1 MKNSI
6 KKLLILLVFVVLCL
20 GMTACKSCKSKPDA
34 DPNAPEQSSGLTL
47 SFESTSMD
55 LCIGDTKQIV
65 ATPSEVLPEQ
75 TFVVYESSDSS
86 IASVDELGHIVAL
99 AVGEVKITATYLD
112 ATATCDVTVGISDAA
127 ETYYP
132 NVVLDEYTLDA
143 YNDLLVGQKF
153 SVGAEIAFRNDRYE
167 DATFSYEIA
176 DTSVL
181 KKVEG
186 NIFEPLKK
194 GSTTIKITAEW
205 RNVNATFIKTKEISV
220 SVVANSYVFTVNN
233 RSDFENYCLD
243 LELGEEES
251 FDIVAKENGED
262 IKDTVEISIVG
273 DEEAVSLSNNAIK
286 AEGIGEGY
294 LDIRF
299 TDSEGEVH
307 NRQISFSVTVDLSGV
322 EINRTF
328 YLDGTTALNA
338 EQIFNKTGLSIQKC
352 VAADDTKAKFTVLNN
367 VLTVANLGTVY
378 DNNGCITD
386 YGLLG
391 KKIVALITASDGS
404 TEFVYLMPVT
414 KKINNEMEFITT
426 FNNVDAVAGYYILTD
441 NIKMTATNTYHTT
454 AKYCK
459 SALTNFENKG
469 FKGTLDGLGHT
480 VKGLRTNKT
489 LLGIMHKNSAV
500 KNIAF
505 VDVKENSTFDD
516 SGFKYGFLTNYCA
529 GELNNVY
536 VSFAEDNDRYLALY
550 NSSSS
555 FEKLNNVVIDFT
567 NNGVDTKKLTG
578 AAMSY
583 CGVFTGFM
591 NQNVINSWNNLFV
604 LSNLPLLVE
613 TDSAGNYKRI
623 YDAYNVQ
630 LTKNDYISLMTPYGL
645 TSTTFANNPK
655 KTTNNSILR
664 FDQRNGMATYLK
676 DKASSLD
683 MAGFNSE
690 YWSFDATTGALTWKT
705 VNAL

>member
-75 TFVVYESSDSS
+75 TFVVYESSDPS
-86 IASVDELGHIVAL
+86 IASVDELGYVVAV

-262 IKDTVEISIVG
+262 IKDTVEISIFG

-404 TEFVYLMPVT
+404 TEFAYLMPVT
-414 KKINNEMEFITT
+414 KKINNQAEFIST
-426 FNNVDAVAGYYILTD
+426 FNNVDAVVGYYILTD
-441 NIKMTATNTYHTT
+441 NIQMSTTTTYHIT

-459 SALTNFENKG
+459 SELTNFENKG

-480 VKGLRTNKT
+480 IKGLRTNKS
-489 LLGIMHKNSAV
+489 LFGIMHKNSAV

-505 VDVKENSTFDD
+505 VDVKENSIFD

-645 TSTTFANNPK
+645 ISTTFANNPK

-664 FDQRNGMATYLK
+664 FEESNGMATYLK

-683 MAGFNSE
+683 MVGFNSE

>member
-1 MKNSI
+1 M
-6 KKLLILLVFVVLCL
+6 
-20 GMTACKSCKSKPDA
+20 
-34 DPNAPEQSSGLTL
+34 
-47 SFESTSMD
+47 
-55 LCIGDTKQIV
+55 
-65 ATPSEVLPEQ
+65 
-75 TFVVYESSDSS
+75 
-86 IASVDELGHIVAL
+86 
-99 AVGEVKITATYLD
+99 
-112 ATATCDVTVGISDAA
+112 
-127 ETYYP
+127 
-132 NVVLDEYTLDA
+132 
-143 YNDLLVGQKF
+143 
-153 SVGAEIAFRNDRYE
+153 
-167 DATFSYEIA
+167 
-176 DTSVL
+176 
-181 KKVEG
+181 
-186 NIFEPLKK
+186 
-194 GSTTIKITAEW
+194 
-205 RNVNATFIKTKEISV
+205 
-220 SVVANSYVFTVNN
+220 
-233 RSDFENYCLD
+233 
-243 LELGEEES
+243 
-251 FDIVAKENGED
+251 
-262 IKDTVEISIVG
+262 
-273 DEEAVSLSNNAIK
+273 
-286 AEGIGEGY
+286 
-294 LDIRF
+294 DIRF

-367 VLTVANLGTVY
+367 VLTVVNLGTVY

-414 KKINNEMEFITT
+414 KKINNEMEFIST

-441 NIKMTATNTYHTT
+441 NIKMTATDTYHTT

-505 VDVKENSTFDD
+505 VDVKENSTFD

-550 NSSSS
+550 NKSSS

-578 AAMSY
+578 AGMSY

-591 NQNVINSWNNLFV
+591 SQSVINSWNNLFV
-604 LSNLPLLVE
+604 ISNLPMLVE
-613 TDSAGNYKRI
+613 TDGSGNYKRI
-623 YDAYNVQ
+623 YDAYNVN
-630 LTKNDYISLMTPYGL
+630 LTKDDYVALMTPYGL
-645 TSTTFANNPK
+645 TSTTFKYNPNK
-655 KTTNNSILR
+655 ATNNSILR
-664 FDQRNGMATYLK
+664 FEQSNGMATYLK

>member
-1 MKNSI
+1 M
-6 KKLLILLVFVVLCL
+6 
-20 GMTACKSCKSKPDA
+20 
-34 DPNAPEQSSGLTL
+34 
-47 SFESTSMD
+47 
-55 LCIGDTKQIV
+55 
-65 ATPSEVLPEQ
+65 
-75 TFVVYESSDSS
+75 
-86 IASVDELGHIVAL
+86 
-99 AVGEVKITATYLD
+99 
-112 ATATCDVTVGISDAA
+112 
-127 ETYYP
+127 
-132 NVVLDEYTLDA
+132 
-143 YNDLLVGQKF
+143 
-153 SVGAEIAFRNDRYE
+153 
-167 DATFSYEIA
+167 
-176 DTSVL
+176 
-181 KKVEG
+181 
-186 NIFEPLKK
+186 
-194 GSTTIKITAEW
+194 
-205 RNVNATFIKTKEISV
+205 
-220 SVVANSYVFTVNN
+220 
-233 RSDFENYCLD
+233 
-243 LELGEEES
+243 GEEES

-262 IKDTVEISIVG
+262 IKDTVEISIFG

-404 TEFVYLMPVT
+404 TEFAYLMPVT
-414 KKINNEMEFITT
+414 KKINNQAEFIST
-426 FNNVDAVAGYYILTD
+426 FNNVDAVVGYYILTD
-441 NIKMTATNTYHTT
+441 NIQMSTTTTYHIT

-459 SALTNFENKG
+459 SELTNFENKG

-480 VKGLRTNKT
+480 IKGLRTNKS
-489 LLGIMHKNSAV
+489 LFGIMHKNSAV

-505 VDVKENSTFDD
+505 VDVKENSIFD

-645 TSTTFANNPK
+645 ISTTFANNPK

-664 FDQRNGMATYLK
+664 FEESNGMATYLK

-683 MAGFNSE
+683 MVGFNSE

>member
-20 GMTACKSCKSKPDA
+20 GMVACKSKPDA

-75 TFVVYESSDSS
+75 TFVVYESSDPS
-86 IASVDELGHIVAL
+86 IASVDELGHVVAV

-273 DEEAVSLSNNAIK
+273 DTEAVSLSNNAIK

-441 NIKMTATNTYHTT
+441 NIKMTATDTYHTT

-505 VDVKENSTFDD
+505 VDVKENSTFD

-645 TSTTFANNPK
+645 ISTTFANNPK

>member
-34 DPNAPEQSSGLTL
+34 DPNEPEQSSGLTL

-86 IASVDELGHIVAL
+86 IASVDELGHVVAL

-153 SVGAEIAFRNDRYE
+153 SVGAEIAFRNDRSE

-328 YLDGTTALNA
+328 YLDGTTALNV
-338 EQIFNKTGLSIQKC
+338 EQIFNKAGLSIQKC
-352 VAADDTKAKFTVLNN
+352 VAVDDTKAKFTALNN
-367 VLTVANLGTVY
+367 VLTVTNLGTVY

-414 KKINNEMEFITT
+414 KKINNETEFITT

-441 NIKMTATNTYHTT
+441 NIQMTATNTYHTT
-454 AKYCK
+454 AKYCE

-489 LLGIMHKNSAV
+489 LLGLMHKNSAV

-505 VDVKENSTFDD
+505 VDVKENSTFD

-529 GELNNVY
+529 GELNNLY

-550 NSSSS
+550 NKSSS

-567 NNGVDTKKLTG
+567 NNGVDTKKMTG
-578 AAMSY
+578 ASMSY

-591 NQNVINSWNNLFV
+591 SQSVINSWNNLF
-604 LSNLPLLVE
+604 LISNLPMLVE
-613 TDSAGNYKRI
+613 TDGSGNYKRI
-623 YDAYNVQ
+623 YDAYNVN
-630 LTKNDYISLMTPYGL
+630 LTKDDYVALMTPYGL
-645 TSTTFANNPK
+645 TSTTFANNPNK
-655 KTTNNSILR
+655 ATNNSILR
-664 FDQRNGMATYLK
+664 FEQSNGMATYLK
-676 DKASSLD
+676 DKASSLN
-683 MAGFNSE
+683 MVGFNSE

>member
-6 KKLLILLVFVVLCL
+6 KKLLILLMFVVLCL
-20 GMTACKSCKSKPDA
+20 GMSACKSCKSNPDE
-34 DPNAPEQSSGLTL
+34 DSSESEQPMELTL
-47 SFESTSMD
+47 SFADTSVD
-55 LCIGDTKQIV
+55 LCIGDTKQIT
-65 ATPSEVLPEQ
+65 ATPSEILPEQ
-75 TFVVYESSDSS
+75 TFVLYESSDPK
-86 IASVDELGHIVAL
+86 IASVDELGHVVAL
-99 AVGEVKITATYLD
+99 AVGEVTITATYLE

-132 NVVLDEYTLDA
+132 NIVLDEYTLES
-143 YNDLLVGQKF
+143 YNDLLVGQQF
-153 SVGAEIAFRNDRYE
+153 SVGAEIAFRNMRYE
-167 DATFSYEIA
+167 DATFSYEIG

-181 KKVEG
+181 KKVDG
-186 NIFEPLKK
+186 NVFEPLKK
-194 GSTTIKITAEW
+194 GTTTIKITAEW

-367 VLTVANLGTVY
+367 VLSVAELGTQY
-378 DNNGCITD
+378 DSNGCITE

-391 KKIVALITASDGS
+391 KKIVSLVTASDGS

-414 KKINNEMEFITT
+414 KEINNETEFVST
-426 FNNVDAVAGYYILTD
+426 FNNADALAGYYILTD
-441 NIKMTATNTYHTT
+441 NIQMSVTDTYHIT

-459 SALTNFENKG
+459 SELTNFENKG

-480 VKGLRTNKT
+480 VKGLRTNKS
-489 LLGIMHKNSAV
+489 LFGIMHKNSSV

-505 VDVKENSTFDD
+505 VDVKENSDFN

-550 NSSSS
+550 NKSSS

-567 NNGVDTKKLTG
+567 NNGVDTKKMTG

-583 CGVFTGFM
+583 CGAFTGFM
-591 NQNVINSWNNLFV
+591 NQNVINSWNNLF
-604 LSNLPLLVE
+604 LISGLPLLIE
-613 TDSAGNYKRI
+613 TDSAGNYKRL
-623 YDAYNVQ
+623 YDAYNVD
-630 LTKNDYISLMTPYGL
+630 LTKDDYVALMTPYGL

-655 KTTNNSILR
+655 KATNNSILR
-664 FDQRNGMATYLK
+664 FEQSNGMATYLK
-676 DKASSLD
+676 DNASSLD
-683 MAGFNSE
+683 MAGFNSQ

-705 VNAL
+705 VDA

>member
-1 MKNSI
+1 M
-6 KKLLILLVFVVLCL
+6 
-20 GMTACKSCKSKPDA
+20 
-34 DPNAPEQSSGLTL
+34 
-47 SFESTSMD
+47 
-55 LCIGDTKQIV
+55 
-65 ATPSEVLPEQ
+65 
-75 TFVVYESSDSS
+75 
-86 IASVDELGHIVAL
+86 
-99 AVGEVKITATYLD
+99 
-112 ATATCDVTVGISDAA
+112 
-127 ETYYP
+127 
-132 NVVLDEYTLDA
+132 
-143 YNDLLVGQKF
+143 
-153 SVGAEIAFRNDRYE
+153 GAEIAFRNDRYE

-441 NIKMTATNTYHTT
+441 NIQMTATSTYHIT
-454 AKYCK
+454 AKYCEPELVSK
-459 SALTNFENKG
+459 SISFENKG

-480 VKGLRTNKT
+480 VKGLRTNKS
-489 LLGIMHKNSAV
+489 LFGIMHKNSAV

-505 VDVKENSTFDD
+505 VDVKENSTFDS

-529 GELNNVY
+529 GELNNLY

-550 NSSSS
+550 HKSSS

-567 NNGVDTKKLTG
+567 NNGVDTKKMTG
-578 AAMSY
+578 ASMSY

-591 NQNVINSWNNLFV
+591 DQNVINSWNNLFV

-613 TDSAGNYKRI
+613 TDSAGNYRRI
-623 YDAYNVQ
+623 YDAYNVD
-630 LTKNDYISLMTPYGL
+630 LTKDDYVALMTPYGL
-645 TSTTFANNPK
+645 ISTTFANNPK
-655 KTTNNSILR
+655 KATNNSILR
-664 FDQRNGMATYLK
+664 FEQSNGMDTYLK
-676 DKASSLD
+676 DNASSLD

-690 YWSFDATTGALTWKT
+690 YWIFDATTGALTWKT
-705 VNAL
+705 VNA

>member
-86 IASVDELGHIVAL
+86 IASVDELGHVVAL

-251 FDIVAKENGED
+251 FDIVAEENGEN

-338 EQIFNKTGLSIQKC
+338 EQIFNKAGLSIQKC
-352 VAADDTKAKFTVLNN
+352 VAVDDTKAKFTALNN
-367 VLTVANLGTVY
+367 VLKVTNLGTVY

-391 KKIVALITASDGS
+391 KKIVALITASNGS

-414 KKINNEMEFITT
+414 KEINNETEFIST

-441 NIKMTATNTYHTT
+441 NIKMTATDTYHTT

-459 SALTNFENKG
+459 SELTNFENKG

-505 VDVKENSTFDD
+505 VDVKENSTFD

-623 YDAYNVQ
+623 YDAYNVN
-630 LTKNDYISLMTPYGL
+630 LTKDDYVALMTPYGL
-645 TSTTFANNPK
+645 TSTTFANNPN

-664 FDQRNGMATYLK
+664 FEQSNGMATYLK
-676 DKASSLD
+676 DNASSLD

-690 YWSFDATTGALTWKT
+690 YWSFDAATGALTWKT
-705 VNAL
+705 VNAS

>member
-86 IASVDELGHIVAL
+86 IASVDELGHVVAL

-251 FDIVAKENGED
+251 FDIVAEENGEN

-294 LDIRF
+294 LDICF

-307 NRQISFSVTVDLSGV
+307 NRQISFSVTVDLSGI

-441 NIKMTATNTYHTT
+441 NIKMTATDTYHTT

-505 VDVKENSTFDD
+505 VDVKENSTFD

-578 AAMSY
+578 AGMSY

-591 NQNVINSWNNLFV
+591 SQSVINSWNNLFV
-604 LSNLPLLVE
+604 ISNLPMLVE
-613 TDSAGNYKRI
+613 TDGSGNYKRI
-623 YDAYNVQ
+623 YDAYNVN
-630 LTKNDYISLMTPYGL
+630 LTKDDYVALMTPYGL
-645 TSTTFANNPK
+645 TSTTFANNPNK
-655 KTTNNSILR
+655 ATNNSILR
-664 FDQRNGMATYLK
+664 FEQSNGMATYLK

-705 VNAL
+705 VNA

>member
-20 GMTACKSCKSKPDA
+20 GMVACNSNPDKN
-34 DPNAPEQSSGLTL
+34 PNGPEQTSGLTL
-47 SFESTSMD
+47 SFDTTSID
-55 LCIGDTKQIV
+55 LCIGDTKQII
-65 ATPSEVLPEQ
+65 ATPSEILPEQ
-75 TFVVYESSDSS
+75 TFVLYESSDPS

-243 LELGEEES
+243 LEWGEEES
-251 FDIVAKENGED
+251 FDIVAKENGVD
-262 IKDTVEISIVG
+262 IKDGVEISIVG
-273 DEEAVSLSNNAIK
+273 DDEAVSLRDDIIK
-286 AEGIGEGY
+286 AESIGEGY
-294 LDIRF
+294 LDICF

-307 NRQISFSVTVDLSGV
+307 NRQLGFSVTVDLNTV
-322 EINRTF
+322 EIGRTF

-441 NIKMTATNTYHTT
+441 NIKMTATDTYHTT

-459 SALTNFENKG
+459 SELTNFENKG

-480 VKGLRTNKT
+480 IKGLRTNKT

-505 VDVKENSTFDD
+505 VDVKENSTFDS

-550 NSSSS
+550 HKSSS

-567 NNGVDTKKLTG
+567 NNGLKTKKMTG
-578 AAMSY
+578 AGLSY
-583 CGVFTGFM
+583 CGVFSGFM
-591 NQNVINSWNNLFV
+591 GQNTINSWNNLFV
-604 LSNLPLLVE
+604 VANTPLLVK
-613 TDSAGNYKRI
+613 TDEAGDYERI

-630 LTKNDYISLMTPYGL
+630 LTNNEYISLMKPYGL
-645 TSTTFANNPK
+645 TSTSLKNL
-655 KTTNNSILR
+655 TNATNKSILR
-664 FDQRNGMATYLK
+664 FEQSNGMATYLK
-676 DKASSLD
+676 NNALTLD
-683 MAGFNSE
+683 MSGFNSE
-690 YWSFDATTGALTWKT
+690 YWSFDATTGALAWKT
-705 VNAL
+705 VNE

>member
-34 DPNAPEQSSGLTL
+34 DPNEPEQSSGLTL

-86 IASVDELGHIVAL
+86 IASVDELGHVVAL

-112 ATATCDVTVGISDAA
+112 ATATCDVTVGISDVA

-286 AEGIGEGY
+286 AEGVGEGY

-338 EQIFNKTGLSIQKC
+338 EQIFNKAGLSIQKC
-352 VAADDTKAKFTVLNN
+352 VAVDDTKAKFTALNN
-367 VLTVANLGTVY
+367 VLTV
-378 DNNGCITD
+378 
-386 YGLLG
+386 
-391 KKIVALITASDGS
+391 
-404 TEFVYLMPVT
+404 
-414 KKINNEMEFITT
+414 
-426 FNNVDAVAGYYILTD
+426 
-441 NIKMTATNTYHTT
+441 TNSH
-454 AKYCK
+454 
-459 SALTNFENKG
+459 
-469 FKGTLDGLGHT
+469 
-480 VKGLRTNKT
+480 
-489 LLGIMHKNSAV
+489 
-500 KNIAF
+500 
-505 VDVKENSTFDD
+505 
-516 SGFKYGFLTNYCA
+516 
-529 GELNNVY
+529 
-536 VSFAEDNDRYLALY
+536 
-550 NSSSS
+550 
-555 FEKLNNVVIDFT
+555 
-567 NNGVDTKKLTG
+567 
-578 AAMSY
+578 
-583 CGVFTGFM
+583 
-591 NQNVINSWNNLFV
+591 
-604 LSNLPLLVE
+604 
-613 TDSAGNYKRI
+613 
-623 YDAYNVQ
+623 
-630 LTKNDYISLMTPYGL
+630 
-645 TSTTFANNPK
+645 
-655 KTTNNSILR
+655 
-664 FDQRNGMATYLK
+664 
-676 DKASSLD
+676 
-683 MAGFNSE
+683 
-690 YWSFDATTGALTWKT
+690 
-705 VNAL
+705 